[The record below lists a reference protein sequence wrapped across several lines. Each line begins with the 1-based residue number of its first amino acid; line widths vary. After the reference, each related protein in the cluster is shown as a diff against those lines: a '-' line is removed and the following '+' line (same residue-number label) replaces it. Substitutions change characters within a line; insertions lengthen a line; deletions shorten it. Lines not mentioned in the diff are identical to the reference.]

1 MNIDRAKL
9 KGLLEMDGV
18 PPGVRDAMVE
28 GGLDAWI
35 PRLRRLPAWD
45 LGSAIAILRDAATD
59 KPTAKAMKGTTIDA
73 PFVHHGDLT
82 IDGNLDVV
90 APFFVTGKL
99 AVSGLLRDAGPDSCV
114 AIGGDLAVGSLF
126 TDGSFHCA
134 NIFADGIVYGHY
146 NDQTLECMTI
156 KARIVIEDEHDV
168 QHAGVKAK
176 LHLDID
182 EFSQGYGDGVTAKL
196 KRHIKPEYFKRDDDE
211 DAELLDEVALFEAI
225 ANGKD
230 VWVAAGKEKAGKAKL
245 AKPAKAKPAKAK
257 PKKPAKAKAAK
268 RG

>member
-9 KGLLEMDGV
+9 NGLLEMDGV
-18 PPGVRDAMVE
+18 PPGVRQAMAE
-28 GGLDAWI
+28 GGFDAWI
-35 PRLRRLPAWD
+35 PKLRRLPAWD
-45 LGSAIAILRDAATD
+45 LGSAIAILRDAAAD
-59 KPTAKAMKGTTIDA
+59 EPTAKAMKGTTIDA

-90 APFFVTGKL
+90 APLFVTGEL

-176 LHLDID
+176 LHLDIE
-182 EFSQGYGDGVTAKL
+182 EFAQGYGDGVTAKL
-196 KRHIKPEYFKRDDDE
+196 KRHIRPEYFKRDDDE
-211 DAELLDEVALFEAI
+211 DAELLDEVALFDAI
-225 ANGKD
+225 AKGKD
-230 VWVAAGKEKAGKAKL
+230 VWVAGVKAARAAKPKAAAAKP
-245 AKPAKAKPAKAK
+245 KPAKAKPAK
-257 PKKPAKAKAAK
+257 
-268 RG
+268 RR